1 MIGQVFNAGLAAVI
15 PLVILALIVFAIVA
29 LVTAR
34 RDPDPTGSRP
44 YTVYLVLIIFF
55 SLFTALFALTAM
67 ASNIAKAAQGSG
79 SSGACPPYQGACP
92 LGQVGWTVNPL
103 ASSGSGS
110 GSTSGGV
117 IRVGPG
123 VQVPPIKYR
132 TVTYDQ
138 SKQAT
143 AAAVEAALVAL
154 VALAVLWWHVGRLR
168 ELVGEEAFNAAP
180 GRRTYQVYLHAVSF
194 TAAAIFIFAAA
205 AGLYSIFRIAWPGYS
220 AQGVPS
226 NIERDAGVVQ
236 LVSAGFLAVA
246 SWLIFRYH
254 WRRTQTLRG
263 DNPLPPAHQVPP
275 PRPPRHGP
283 PAGPPRPTPPS
294 VPPPAT
300 PAEPTPPPAPTPP
313 EQAPPPVVPPPEPTP
328 PPAES
333 PSTDEPESET
343 EGPPIDE
350 KPSE

>member
-29 LVTAR
+29 LVTAGP
-34 RDPDPTGSRP
+34 DPDPPGSRP

-79 SSGACPPYQGACP
+79 SSGACPPYQGGACP

-143 AAAVEAALVAL
+143 AAAVEAALVAPA
-154 VALAVLWWHVGRLR
+154 ALAVLGWHVGRLR
-168 ELVGEEAFNAAP
+168 ELVGEE
-180 GRRTYQVYLHAVSF
+180 
-194 TAAAIFIFAAA
+194 
-205 AGLYSIFRIAWPGYS
+205 
-220 AQGVPS
+220 
-226 NIERDAGVVQ
+226 
-236 LVSAGFLAVA
+236 
-246 SWLIFRYH
+246 
-254 WRRTQTLRG
+254 
-263 DNPLPPAHQVPP
+263 
-275 PRPPRHGP
+275 
-283 PAGPPRPTPPS
+283 
-294 VPPPAT
+294 
-300 PAEPTPPPAPTPP
+300 
-313 EQAPPPVVPPPEPTP
+313 
-328 PPAES
+328 
-333 PSTDEPESET
+333 
-343 EGPPIDE
+343 
-350 KPSE
+350 